1 MDRLLEFLDSKQRLA
16 DFFSLIGREFV
27 GVEIIGFFLNPLD
40 NPDLEEDA
48 VPREDFVGIHET
60 GGDGLS
66 VSSGM
71 SANPRISART

>member
-40 NPDLEEDA
+40 NPDLEEDT
-48 VPREDFVGIHET
+48 VPREDLIGIDKT
-60 GGDGLS
+60 GGG
-66 VSSGM
+66 GG
-71 SANPRISART
+71 